1 MLPQNCLI
9 SPFKTQKSTVYS
21 HTDLNKMFSPQA
33 PCGAVEDI
41 RVYVVVGAA
50 VWPAGEWHHH
60 IVSQGGQRCSYK
72 FPLQLI
78 GGGQVP
84 QQAFTLKE
92 K

>member
-50 VWPAGEWHHH
+50 V
-60 IVSQGGQRCSYK
+60 
-72 FPLQLI
+72 
-78 GGGQVP
+78 
-84 QQAFTLKE
+84 
-92 K
+92 